1 MIEDKNNTFND
12 LINIIFI
19 NQQIIVLLINLNFIQ
34 IYIYIVEVLILFN
47 YLFL

>member
-34 IYIYIVEVLILFN
+34 IYIYIVDFYKFE
-47 YLFL
+47 